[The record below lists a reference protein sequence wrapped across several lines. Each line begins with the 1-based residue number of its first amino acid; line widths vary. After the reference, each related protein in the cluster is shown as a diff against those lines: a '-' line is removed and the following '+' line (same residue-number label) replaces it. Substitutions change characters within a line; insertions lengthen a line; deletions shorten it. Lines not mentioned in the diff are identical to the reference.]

1 MCQRTNERRRRGT
14 GYRELRDRT
23 GSGVLVKLA
32 NLMAM
37 LLTALLLGACGAS
50 TTKTVTTTTRA
61 AGSSRSGSGLQE
73 AFVQV
78 IARVSPEVVQI
89 STPRGLGSGVV
100 FDDHGDVVTN
110 AHVVAGGGPLQV
122 TDAHGHSYRANLV
135 GAFAPD
141 DLAVV
146 HAQHASLPAASFG
159 DSSALKVGDIVLALG
174 NPLGLRSSVTNGI
187 ISALGR
193 TVPEPNGTVLPNV
206 IQTSASINPGN
217 SGGALVDLSGRVVG
231 IPTLAATDPQLGS
244 SAAPGIG
251 FAIPSSVVSDI
262 AGQIVSHGH
271 VVSSHRAFIGVD
283 LATGVSGDAVIAA
296 VTREGPADRAGIVPG
311 ELITAIDGRAIHGP
325 THVAAALAKLASGE
339 TGTVEITRPGG
350 SQATVKVTLGQYPDG
365 G

>member
-1 MCQRTNERRRRGT
+1 MI
-14 GYRELRDRT
+14 
-23 GSGVLVKLA
+23 VKLA
-32 NLMAM
+32 SLMAM

-89 STPRGLGSGVV
+89 STPRGLGSAVV

-122 TDAHGHSYRANLV
+122 TDAHGHSDRANLV

-141 DLAVV
+141 DVAVV

-159 DSSALKVGDIVLALG
+159 DSRSLQVGDVVLALG
-174 NPLGLRSSVTNGI
+174 NPLVLRSSVTNGI
-187 ISALGR
+187 ISSLGR
-193 TVPEPNGTVLPNV
+193 TVREPGGAVLPNV

-217 SGGALVDLSGRVVG
+217 SGGALVDLTGHVVG
-231 IPTLAATDPQLGS
+231 IPTLAATDPQLGGP
-244 SAAPGIG
+244 APGIG

-311 ELITAIDGRAIHGP
+311 EVITAIDGRAIHGP
-325 THVAAALAKLASGE
+325 TDVAPALAKLASGE
-339 TGTVEITRPGG
+339 TATVEIRGRVDRRPR
-350 SQATVKVTLGQYPDG
+350 
-365 G
+365 